1 MGVSGLKCV
10 RCGCMYPAEDRYFC
24 EACGGILKLRMYR
37 RVRMRASEHLVRLHA
52 RCAGGDS
59 LGFGTTPTPL
69 LRSRRLA
76 RGVGLEKL
84 YFKCETA
91 NLTGSFKDRPV
102 AVAVAMAQR
111 LGYRAGG
118 GGLKR
123 KRRRCD
129 SRLRSPA
136 GAGVRDRAAGL
147 HTARKSAPDS
157 CLRRQRLQG

>member
-24 EACGGILKLRMYR
+24 EACGGILEVAYDTG
-37 RVRMRASEHLVRLHA
+37 ASGCERLSTSFAYMPVA
-52 RCAGGDS
+52 REEMV
-59 LGFGTTPTPL
+59 GFGTTPTPL

-102 AVAVAMAQR
+102 SDNSNP
-111 LGYRAGG
+111 LF
-118 GGLKR
+118 
-123 KRRRCD
+123 
-129 SRLRSPA
+129 
-136 GAGVRDRAAGL
+136 
-147 HTARKSAPDS
+147 
-157 CLRRQRLQG
+157 

>member
-24 EACGGILKLRMYR
+24 EACGGILEVAYDTG
-37 RVRMRASEHLVRLHA
+37 ASGCERLSTSFAYMPVA
-52 RCAGGDS
+52 REEIA
-59 LGFGTTPTPL
+59 GFGTTPTPL